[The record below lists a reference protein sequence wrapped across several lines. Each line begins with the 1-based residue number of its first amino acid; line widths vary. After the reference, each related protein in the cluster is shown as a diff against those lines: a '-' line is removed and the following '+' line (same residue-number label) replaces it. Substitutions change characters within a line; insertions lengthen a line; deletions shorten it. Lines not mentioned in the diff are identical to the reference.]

1 MQQNDVMSSTKIA
14 SLMKLPPVVQ
24 IDDLFT
30 AVNDN
35 IYYPKPIL
43 DLWIK
48 SIQPPHDSPSGQHR
62 VSLWGAWGVLK
73 WY

>member
-1 MQQNDVMSSTKIA
+1 
-14 SLMKLPPVVQ
+14 MKLPPVALSG
-24 IDDLFT
+24 DLFT
-30 AVNDN
+30 AENND
-35 IYYPKPIL
+35 IYYPAPIL

-62 VSLWGAWGVLK
+62 VSLWDVRGGGDLK